1 MFKTKGRF
9 LAGSST
15 TRFTIAIVFLAFAGV
30 SALVHADTRSVE
42 GFDIDRVILR
52 GSDELKI
59 SFGDAN
65 RLLVRG
71 DTEDLDREPFYVR
84 GRTLMLGYTD
94 RGRKVRGVKYL
105 LEVERLEHIEVEGS
119 GEIWVEPVDTDE
131 LRVAVEGSGTIRLHS
146 VKADEL
152 ELSLAGSGNIQLAE
166 SYSRE
171 LDVDMA
177 GSGDIDLG
185 NISATRMNVN
195 LSGSGDIIGTAESE
209 EGMVEELDISLAG
222 SGDIDLSNLRA
233 RRVDIGIAGSGDVM
247 VWAEE
252 VIDVGIIGSGDV
264 VYRGDPG
271 DIDTSTMGSGSVERM
286 N

>member
-1 MFKTKGRF
+1 MFKSKGRL
-9 LAGSST
+9 LAGSHS
-15 TRFTIAIVFLAFAGV
+15 TRFAIAIVFLAFAGV
-30 SALVHADTRSVE
+30 SAVVHADTRSVE
-42 GFDIDRVILR
+42 GFDIDRVVLR

-65 RLLVRG
+65 RLLVKG
-71 DTEDLDREPFYVR
+71 DQEDLDLEPFYVR
-84 GRTLMLGYTD
+84 GRTLILGYTD

-105 LEVERLEHIEVEGS
+105 LEVESLERIELQGSGGIWVDPVETEDLRVIVEGS
-119 GEIWVEPVDTDE
+119 GI
-131 LRVAVEGSGTIRLHS
+131 IRLHS
-146 VKADEL
+146 VVADEL

-166 SYSRE
+166 SNTRE

-185 NISATRMNVN
+185 KITAERMDVAM
-195 LSGSGDIIGTAESE
+195 SGSGDIISTSESE
-209 EGMVEELDISLAG
+209 GGLAEYLEVSLAG

-233 RRVDIGIAGSGDVM
+233 SRVEVNIAGSGDVQ
-247 VWAEE
+247 VWADESL
-252 VIDVGIIGSGDV
+252 DVDIIGSGDV

-271 DIDTSTMGSGSVERM
+271 DIDTNTMGSGSVERM